1 MPQGT
6 IAWKWPRSGARLKAK
21 PWLVIQRAR
30 CTPTAPIFLVP
41 TQAPRCSSWRPA
53 STPWSAQVRIIA
65 SSSAAT

>member
-6 IAWKWPRSGARLKAK
+6 MAWKWPRSGATLKAR

-30 CTPTAPIFLVP
+30 WTPTAPILRGP
-41 TQAPRCSSWRPA
+41 TQAPRCSGWRPA
-53 STPWSAQVRIIA
+53 STPQSAQVRIIA